1 VIFGQSVVG
10 AVVVLAVVALE
21 GKVDFDPTP
30 LTSQI
35 TRRSGTGKYLL
46 TPYF

>member
-1 VIFGQSVVG
+1 MIFRQSVVG
-10 AVVVLAVVALE
+10 AIVVLAVIALE

-35 TRRSGTGKYLL
+35 TRRPGIGEHLR

>member
-1 VIFGQSVVG
+1 MIFRQSVVG
-10 AVVVLAVVALE
+10 AIVVLAVIALE

-30 LTSQI
+30 LTSQT
-35 TRRSGTGKYLL
+35 TRRSGTGKYLP